1 MADGATVMLA
11 PVPRKVPPQLVR
23 YHFHCAPEP
32 REPPD
37 TVSVTAVPALTLLA
51 EATAAVGAVLDV
63 LMVKFSVAVFGQPLL
78 LVVMYV

>member
-1 MADGATVMLA
+1 
-11 PVPRKVPPQLVR
+11 VPS
-23 YHFHCAPEP
+23 
-32 REPPD
+32 EPPD